1 MLTDEQMRYPIGK
14 FEAPQAYTPQLI
26 KEWIDVLR
34 NLPAQMRT
42 ATAGLTDAQ
51 LDTPYRK
58 EGWTLRQVVHHVPDS
73 HLNCLLRVKWTLTED
88 NPTIKPYNEAAF
100 AQLPD
105 YSASIE
111 PSLALL
117 ESLHAKLVIVLEALT
132 EADLELT
139 YYHPE
144 SKKASPLK
152 QVIAMYAWH
161 SRHHLAHITE
171 TVKKFA

>member
-14 FEAPQAYTPQLI
+14 FETPQTYTPQLI

-34 NLPAQMRT
+34 NLPAQMRA
-42 ATAGLTDAQ
+42 ATARLTDAQ
-51 LDTPYRK
+51 LNTPYRK

-73 HLNCLLRVKWTLTED
+73 HLSAMLRFKWALTED
-88 NPTIKPYNEAAF
+88 NPTIKPYNETAF
-100 AQLPD
+100 AQLPE
-105 YSASIE
+105 YSLDIE

-117 ESLHAKLVIVLEALT
+117 ESLHGKLVILLENLT
-132 EADLELT
+132 ESDLERT

-144 SKKASPLK
+144 SKTTAPLK